1 MSGDSNGRN
10 SEAHKPP
17 VALRAAELARLLV
30 AVAVVQA
37 VFWLFVNPVLFA
49 RGHGNHTSYELSS
62 FQAAKLETPDAAG
75 LAKALFEPIEGPG
88 WYACCEPGYWA
99 VRFQVDIPAPP
110 ERGIGVL
117 PQIAAD
123 NFQVLV
129 NGVFVIGRGR
139 MELGHNTYHG
149 NDKRIEFIPSSALRP
164 GKNQVDYIAVRDAMP
179 YFDLGRPVFGP
190 FDEITSAYGLQAFML
205 GPFEFICV
213 VAGFVLTGFALVL
226 LIQSEAKGFAFAL
239 VLLTLS
245 WTLKAHH
252 YAWSEPPFGGATRL
266 FYYFMVTG
274 LVPIAWL
281 NFADQ
286 WTGRPIRWVSLGCIA
301 ATAVMAV
308 VFAYALWGMPA
319 GEGFDFA
326 SSALNAMAAILM
338 GVTFVRFAWHVQ
350 RHGDQRTWE
359 VAIFVLILVLAA
371 IEFAY
376 EFFVQEATAYLTRT
390 TPFLILALAI
400 AVFARSIRL
409 FRSADQ
415 INQVLSERL
424 ALRERD
430 LTVAHARE
438 RSFVRRQAHSD
449 ERQRILRDM
458 HDGLGSQLMSML
470 LAARRGEAKPDRVAE
485 GLQSVIDEMRLIIA
499 SMDSV
504 GESLFAALALFK
516 DRMTP
521 RIESAGFK
529 LEWTNRY
536 GADFPAYGPRPT
548 LQVFRIL
555 QEAVTNALKHSGG
568 TTIRIVIEPGPGN
581 PANVRISISDDGVAV
596 TGATPGLVGTGRG
609 LANMR
614 TRAQGIG
621 AVLEIA
627 SDGKGVCV
635 MLDLPASG
643 DATQDEDPEAPVDVE
658 GRATP

>member
-1 MSGDSNGRN
+1 MSGESREKDIK
-10 SEAHKPP
+10 AQPP
-17 VALRAAELARLLV
+17 QAAVRGADFARLLF
-30 AVAVVQA
+30 AVIIVQA
-37 VFWLFVNPVLFA
+37 VFWIFVNPILFA
-49 RGHGNHTSYELSS
+49 RGHAKHERYELTD
-62 FQAAKLETPDAAG
+62 FQAARLETPDREGLSKAG
-75 LAKALFEPIEGPG
+75 FEPIEGPG

-99 VRFQVDIPAPP
+99 VRFQVDVPVLP
-110 ERGIGVL
+110 EQGIGVI

-123 NFQVLV
+123 NVQVLV
-129 NGVFVIGRGR
+129 NGTLVIGRGR
-139 MELGHNTYHG
+139 MELGEIDYFG
-149 NDKRIEFIPSSALRP
+149 NDKRIEFIPSSAFRP

-179 YFDLGRPVFGP
+179 YIDLGDPVFGR
-190 FDEITSAYGLQAFML
+190 FDDITSAYGLQAFML

-213 VAGFVLTGFALVL
+213 IAGFVLTGFALVL

-252 YAWSEPPFGGATRL
+252 YAWPEPPFGGATRL

-286 WTGRPIRWVSLGCIA
+286 WTGRPIRWVGLGCIA
-301 ATAVMAV
+301 AAVIMAG
-308 VFAYALWGMPA
+308 VFAYALWIMPA

-326 SSALNAMAAILM
+326 SSALNAFAAILL
-338 GVTFVRFAWHVQ
+338 GVTLVRFAWHVY
-350 RHGDQRTWE
+350 RHGDDRTWE
-359 VAIFVLILVLAA
+359 VAIFVLLLVLAA

-376 EFFVQEATAYLTRT
+376 EFFVQEATAYLSRT
-390 TPFLILALAI
+390 TPFLILALAVV
-400 AVFARSIRL
+400 VFARSIRL

-424 ALRERD
+424 ALRERA

-438 RSFVRRQAHSD
+438 RDYVRRQAHND

-470 LAARRGEAKPDRVAE
+470 LAARRGESKPDQMAE

-504 GESLFAALALFK
+504 GGSLFAALTLFK

-521 RIESAGFK
+521 RIEAAGFK
-529 LEWTNRY
+529 LEWINRY

-568 TTIRIVIEPGPGN
+568 GTVRIVIEARQDKPES
-581 PANVRISISDDGVAV
+581 VRISISDDGVAV
-596 TGATPGLVGTGRG
+596 SGEEPSLVGTGRG

-614 TRAQGIG
+614 ARAHGIG
-621 AVLEIA
+621 AGLEIT
-627 SDGKGVCV
+627 SDGNGVCV
-635 MLDLPASG
+635 TLDLPPNGEPAK
-643 DATQDEDPEAPVDVE
+643 EEHREAGIDLE
-658 GRATP
+658 EQGTS